1 MFTQLRERLEREL
14 NEVAP
19 HTVKVKVVTP
29 ANAVERRFS
38 VWIGALPR
46 CYTLILGLWGW
57 EKNIKVK
64 FVPTDAVELLRL
76 DRCAFMNILLG
87 WKKTI
92 EVKVA
97 IPSRLSSASHLAE

>member
-38 VWIGALPR
+38 VWIGALLRRSTRGGKREFQGQGRRPR
-46 CYTLILGLWGW
+46 HCRRAL
-57 EKNIKVK
+57 
-64 FVPTDAVELLRL
+64 LLRL
-76 DRCAFMNILLG
+76 DRCTPRMCMSEERDLKG
-87 WKKTI
+87 GK
-92 EVKVA
+92 
-97 IPSRLSSASHLAE
+97 